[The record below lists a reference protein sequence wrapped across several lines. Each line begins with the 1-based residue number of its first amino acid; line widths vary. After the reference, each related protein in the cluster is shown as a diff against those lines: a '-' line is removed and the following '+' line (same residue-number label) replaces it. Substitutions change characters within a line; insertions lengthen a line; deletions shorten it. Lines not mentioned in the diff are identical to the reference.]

1 MNRSSM
7 EVVLSAISGEILS
20 RLISFI
26 IKKHT
31 ERSCLEERLERLQ
44 HLLLRV
50 HTVVE
55 EAEGRYITNSK
66 MLVQLRMLVDGM
78 YKGYHVLNTFRLKP
92 FEEGPLQEQV
102 TPSSALSASLK
113 RTRAASGIMRTAMS
127 FDHELQASL
136 ENLETVVANMTEF
149 IILLSG
155 CKQMH
160 KRPYDT
166 YIYTDN
172 FMFSHL
178 VEKQELIKALLQD
191 NFPVGAPAV
200 IPVIGAY
207 RVGKK
212 SLVGYACNDDMVR
225 SHFSSVLHLKSN
237 SLMKISSETFTP
249 VRTLVVVEFISD
261 VDDSEWVK
269 FYSAILDMGAGS
281 KVVIIS
287 RFQEIARFGTVK
299 PILLRSLSQPEFSY
313 LFKVLAFGGTD
324 PENHPQLE
332 SIAMEL
338 AENINGLLLVG
349 NMLADM
355 LRKNQNVQ
363 FWFHILK
370 RFRNSLE
377 RNFSKFGEHPKQLLE
392 KNRPTDIT
400 MLISPSSAPLRLMPS
415 HDETSFC
422 NKELS
427 KVKFGDLVQ
436 GSTTVLPKE
445 EFQILIWESRIP
457 PFTKF
462 LANCIAD
469 KDPCTSSE
477 NKKRKSTC
485 IQ

>member
-1 MNRSSM
+1 MNQSSM
-7 EVVLSAISGEILS
+7 EVALSAISGEILS

-31 ERSCLEERLERLQ
+31 ERSCLEEKLERLH

-92 FEEGPLQEQV
+92 FEEGPLQEQ
-102 TPSSALSASLK
+102 
-113 RTRAASGIMRTAMS
+113 
-127 FDHELQASL
+127 
-136 ENLETVVANMTEF
+136 
-149 IILLSG
+149 
-155 CKQMH
+155 MH

-166 YIYTDN
+166 YIYIDN
-172 FMFSHL
+172 FMFSRV
-178 VEKQELIKALLQD
+178 VEKQELINALLQD
-191 NFPVGAPAV
+191 NFPIGAPAV

-207 RVGKK
+207 RIGKK
-212 SLVGYACNDDMVR
+212 SLVGYACNDDTVR

-237 SLMKISSETFTP
+237 SFMKIGGETFTP

-261 VDDSEWVK
+261 VDDSKWVK
-269 FYSAILDMGAGS
+269 FYSATLHMGAGS
-281 KVVIIS
+281 KVVILS
-287 RFQEIARFGTVK
+287 RFQEVARFGTVK
-299 PILLRSLSQPEFSY
+299 PILLRSLSQSEFSY
-313 LFKVLAFGGTD
+313 LFKVLAFAGTD
-324 PENHPQLE
+324 PKNHPQLE

-349 NMLADM
+349 NMLADL
-355 LRKNQNVQ
+355 LRTNQNVQ

-392 KNRPTDIT
+392 RDRPTDIT
-400 MLISPSSAPLRLMPS
+400 MLISPSSAPLHLMPS
-415 HDETSFC
+415 HDESSLC
-422 NKELS
+422 KKELS

-436 GSTTVLPKE
+436 DSTTILPKE
-445 EFQILIWESRIP
+445 EFQIIIWESRIP

-462 LANCIAD
+462 IANCIVD
-469 KDPCTSSE
+469 KHTCISSD
-477 NKKRKSTC
+477 NKKRKSIC

>member
-1 MNRSSM
+1 MNQSSM

-20 RLISFI
+20 RLISFVI
-26 IKKHT
+26 TKHT
-31 ERSCLEERLERLQ
+31 QRSCLEENLERLK

-66 MLVQLRMLVDGM
+66 MLAQLRMLVDGM

-92 FEEGPLQEQV
+92 FEEDPLQKQV
-102 TPSSALSASLK
+102 TPSSSLLASLK
-113 RTRAASGIMRTAMS
+113 RTRAASTVMRTTMP

-136 ENLETVVANMTEF
+136 ENLETVVENMTEF
-149 IILLSG
+149 VILLGG

-166 YIYTDN
+166 YIHIDN
-172 FMFSHL
+172 FMFGRL
-178 VEKQELIKALLQD
+178 VEKQELINALLQD
-191 NFPVGAPAV
+191 NYPVGAPAV

-212 SLVGYACNDDMVR
+212 SLVGNNFMNVGG
-225 SHFSSVLHLKSN
+225 
-237 SLMKISSETFTP
+237 ETFMP
-249 VRTLVVVEFISD
+249 VRTLVVVEFVSD
-261 VDDSEWVK
+261 VEDSEWVE
-269 FYSAILDMGAGS
+269 FYSAILHMGAGS
-281 KVVIIS
+281 KVIIIS
-287 RFQEIARFGTVK
+287 RFQEISRFGSVK
-299 PILLRSLSQPEFSY
+299 PIFLRSLSHAEFSY
-313 LFKVLAFGGTD
+313 LFKVLAFGATD

-355 LRKNQNVQ
+355 LRKNQNIQ

-377 RNFSKFGEHPKQLLE
+377 RNLSKFGEHPKQLLE
-392 KNRPTDIT
+392 RDRPTDIT
-400 MLISPSSAPLRLMPS
+400 MLISPSCAPLRLMPS
-415 HDETSFC
+415 HEEISFC
-422 NKELS
+422 KKELS
-427 KVKFGDLVQ
+427 KVKFGDLVI
-436 GSTTVLPKE
+436 GSNTILPKE
-445 EFQILIWESRIP
+445 EFQIIVWESIIP

-462 LANCIAD
+462 IANCIVE
-469 KDPCTSSE
+469 KHPCTSSD
-477 NKKRKSTC
+477 NKRRKSTC

>member
-1 MNRSSM
+1 M
-7 EVVLSAISGEILS
+7 EVVLSAVSGEILS

-31 ERSCLEERLERLQ
+31 ERSCLEEKLERLKQ
-44 HLLLRV
+44 LLLRV

-55 EAEGRYITNSK
+55 EAEGRYITNPK
-66 MLVQLRMLVDGM
+66 MVAQLRMLVDGM
-78 YKGYHVLNTFRLKP
+78 YRGYHVLNTVRLMP
-92 FEEGPLQEQV
+92 FEEDPLQKQV
-102 TPSSALSASLK
+102 TPSSSLSTSLK
-113 RTRAASGIMRTAMS
+113 RTRAASTVMRTSMPL
-127 FDHELQASL
+127 DHELQASL

-149 IILLSG
+149 VILLGG

-166 YIYTDN
+166 YIHIDN
-172 FMFSHL
+172 FMFNRL
-178 VEKQELIKALLQD
+178 VEKQELMNALLQD
-191 NFPVGAPAV
+191 NYPVGAPGV

-212 SLVGYACNDDMVR
+212 SLVGYACNDDTVR

-237 SLMKISSETFTP
+237 NFMKVSGETFMP
-249 VRTLVVVEFISD
+249 VRTLVVVEFVSD
-261 VDDSEWVK
+261 VEDSEWVK
-269 FYSAILDMGAGS
+269 FYSAILHMGGGS
-281 KVVIIS
+281 KVIIIS
-287 RFQEIARFGTVK
+287 RFQEISRFGTVK
-299 PILLRSLSQPEFSY
+299 PILLRSLSHAEFCY
-313 LFKVLAFGGTD
+313 LFKVLAFGATD

-332 SIAMEL
+332 SIAMEF
-338 AENINGLLLVG
+338 AANINGLLLVG

-392 KNRPTDIT
+392 RNRPTDIT
-400 MLISPSSAPLRLMPS
+400 MLISPSAPLRLMPS
-415 HDETSFC
+415 HDESSFC
-422 NKELS
+422 KKELS
-427 KVKFGDLVQ
+427 KVKFGDLVI
-436 GSTTVLPKE
+436 GSNTILPKE
-445 EFQILIWESRIP
+445 LFQVIIWESRIP

-462 LANCIAD
+462 IANCIVE
-469 KDPCTSSE
+469 KHPCTSSD
-477 NKKRKSTC
+477 NKRRKSRC